1 MIEVNNQLYYVYAS
15 DNVYIY
21 CLNLYKYNPKDIK
34 KYEVIIINNK
44 VYYVNFK
51 NMVNFKRTAKINII
65 DIAYK
70 SENEEIL
77 EKKFLSKKAL
87 KKQKK

>member
-1 MIEVNNQLYYVYAS
+1 M
-15 DNVYIY
+15 YIY
-21 CLNLYKYNPKDIK
+21 CLNLYKYNSKDIK
-34 KYEVIIINNK
+34 KHETISINSK
-44 VYYVNFK
+44 KYDVNFK
-51 NMVNFKRTAKINII
+51 EMTSFNRKMKMNIV

-70 SENEEIL
+70 SEMEVIL